1 MPLLVTCIALGLVIA
16 GTVYW
21 FVLRRPSIHSANDYR
36 AVVSATED
44 RHSARNEA
52 IAPEMRQR
60 LERDLRLACEH
71 LDSIQILIQVAA
83 THHQSVPPSVVTNL
97 KFVSRH
103 LRSLEQQVGDEHKQD
118 FNHRDLTF
126 PPDIRKD
133 AEYHASPFDRS
144 ALSG

>member
-1 MPLLVTCIALGLVIA
+1 MPLLITCIALGLVIA
-16 GTVYW
+16 STVCW
-21 FVLRRPSIHSANDYR
+21 FIFRRPPVPPADEHR
-36 AVVSATED
+36 AAISSTVD

-71 LDSIQILIQVAA
+71 LDSMQILIQVAA

-97 KFVSRH
+97 RFVSRH
-103 LRSLEQQVGDEHKQD
+103 LRSLERQVGGEHKED
-118 FNHRDLTF
+118 FNRPDLTF
-126 PPDIRKD
+126 LPDSRKD
-133 AEYHASPFDRS
+133 AEYHVSPFDRS

>member
-1 MPLLVTCIALGLVIA
+1 MPLLLTCIALGLAIA
-16 GTVYW
+16 GAICW
-21 FVLRRPSIHSANDYR
+21 FMFRLLPVDSADEYR
-36 AVVSATED
+36 AAVSDTVD

-71 LDSIQILIQVAA
+71 LDSMQILIQVAA

-97 KFVSRH
+97 RFVSRH
-103 LRSLEQQVGDEHKQD
+103 LRSLEQQVGGEHKED
-118 FNHRDLTF
+118 LNRPDLTF
-126 PPDIRKD
+126 PPDIPKD
-133 AEYHASPFDRS
+133 AGYHVSPFDRS

>member
-16 GTVYW
+16 GTVCW
-21 FVLRRPSIHSANDYR
+21 FVLRRPAVHSADEYR

-71 LDSIQILIQVAA
+71 LDSLQILIQVAA
-83 THHQSVPPSVVTNL
+83 THHQSVPPLGCHESQVCEAATFEAWSSTSVAT
-97 KFVSRH
+97 
-103 LRSLEQQVGDEHKQD
+103 
-118 FNHRDLTF
+118 
-126 PPDIRKD
+126 RKRT
-133 AEYHASPFDRS
+133 STV
-144 ALSG
+144 LI